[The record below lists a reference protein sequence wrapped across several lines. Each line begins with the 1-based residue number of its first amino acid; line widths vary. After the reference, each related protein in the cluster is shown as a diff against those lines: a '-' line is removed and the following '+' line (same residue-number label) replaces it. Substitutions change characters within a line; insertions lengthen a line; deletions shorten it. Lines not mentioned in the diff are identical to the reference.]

1 MTTRCRVTLVLILSQ
16 RTHNKQAGTC
26 IQGTC
31 TCAHAHAHYMHVMC
45 MCMLHVHTRAHMW
58 CMHMHMHMLT
68 CYMCM
73 CMCIVHVHRACAC
86 ASCMCM
92 CIVHVHVHVSI
103 CACTSLIGACAYV
116 CMSLFSPTD
125 KQRREG
131 PDRNAPSSQLCRN
144 QSRRDAR
151 RHKAVYVDK
160 AVFISRRKPY
170 QAGCISRTRSAKSV
184 KGSLSADRTSDVIL
198 SRLHAP
204 GLLATSQQLSNLP
217 TFSGWHR
224 VLGLLNET
232 TYLPTLF
239 HFI

>member
-1 MTTRCRVTLVLILSQ
+1 
-16 RTHNKQAGTC
+16 
-26 IQGTC
+26 
-31 TCAHAHAHYMHVMC
+31 
-45 MCMLHVHTRAHMW
+45 
-58 CMHMHMHMLT
+58 
-68 CYMCM
+68 
-73 CMCIVHVHRACAC
+73 MCIVHVHVHRACAC

-92 CIVHVHVHVSI
+92 CMCPYVHAHRSVHVKA
-103 CACTSLIGACAYV
+103 CACV
-116 CMSLFSPTD
+116 CMYFSPTD

>member
-1 MTTRCRVTLVLILSQ
+1 MHMHI
-16 RTHNKQAGTC
+16 TC
-26 IQGTC
+26 MSCACACYMC
-31 TCAHAHAHYMHVMC
+31 TY
-45 MCMLHVHTRAHMW
+45 AHMW

-68 CYMCM
+68 CCMCM
-73 CMCIVHVHRACAC
+73 CMCIVHVHVHRACAC

-92 CIVHVHVHVSI
+92 CMCPYVHAHR
-103 CACTSLIGACAYV
+103 CACAYV

-170 QAGCISRTRSAKSV
+170 QAGCISRTRSARKRQRFAF
-184 KGSLSADRTSDVIL
+184 GRSDV
-198 SRLHAP
+198 R
-204 GLLATSQQLSNLP
+204 
-217 TFSGWHR
+217 R
-224 VLGLLNET
+224 
-232 TYLPTLF
+232 
-239 HFI
+239 HFITPPRSRAPRHISAAK

>member
-170 QAGCISRTRSAKSV
+170 QAGCISRTRSARKRQRFAF
-184 KGSLSADRTSDVIL
+184 GRSDV
-198 SRLHAP
+198 R
-204 GLLATSQQLSNLP
+204 
-217 TFSGWHR
+217 R
-224 VLGLLNET
+224 
-232 TYLPTLF
+232 
-239 HFI
+239 HFITPPRSRAPRHISAAK